1 MPVPLF
7 DGYVVARTPAK
18 ATDKPSPSKA
28 RHVLPYANDAIGFVL
43 IYGGESIMRQLQ
55 IFLAAVIGQKVRYW
69 VEGGVDESFPA
80 QARARKI
87 EIMNKD
93 L

>member
-1 MPVPLF
+1 
-7 DGYVVARTPAK
+7 
-18 ATDKPSPSKA
+18 
-28 RHVLPYANDAIGFVL
+28 
-43 IYGGESIMRQLQ
+43 MRQLQ